1 MEFADRG
8 NLKSY
13 AAQLDAL
20 KIELGCAFPD
30 GRIFYLSGMS
40 ANPLIRQERLSADDQ
55 RMFMNWEGGD
65 RVKAD
70 IELLKK
76 AGVPEPQTGKI
87 LHFYDPATEQK
98 MAQMELSYAGKP
110 SDQIRRTYFKA
121 QRSGSTY
128 EFVVTNQKL
137 R

>member
-40 ANPLIRQERLSADDQ
+40 TNQLVRQERLSADDQ
-55 RMFMNWEGGD
+55 RMFMN
-65 RVKAD
+65 
-70 IELLKK
+70 
-76 AGVPEPQTGKI
+76 
-87 LHFYDPATEQK
+87 
-98 MAQMELSYAGKP
+98 
-110 SDQIRRTYFKA
+110 
-121 QRSGSTY
+121 
-128 EFVVTNQKL
+128 
-137 R
+137 